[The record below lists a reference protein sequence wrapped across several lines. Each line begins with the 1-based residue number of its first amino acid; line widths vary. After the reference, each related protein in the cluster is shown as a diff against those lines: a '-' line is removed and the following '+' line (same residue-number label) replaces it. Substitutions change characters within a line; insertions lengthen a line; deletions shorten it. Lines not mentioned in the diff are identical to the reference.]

1 MAVRRHEDAT
11 SPPPRQDWFPR
22 RVEGGSYSGG
32 MTRRF
37 SPRRTARRAAAV
49 TLAAQAATVAGLLV
63 FDSRRKRDK
72 PDVRL
77 PRVES
82 HDLAVQGGDL
92 RIYTTG
98 EPLFEDMLADIEA
111 AQTRIFFESY
121 IWKGDDTGV
130 AFRDA
135 LVRAHERGVEVFVA
149 FDEFANLVVPRAFF
163 RSLPDGIHVKRHPLI
178 GRFPWLTPRQ
188 VGRNHRK
195 LLIVDEGAPTAAAYL
210 GGYNIGSL
218 YADRWRDTHARVSG
232 EMVVELANAFVDY
245 WNNAP
250 GATTPHL
257 HQPAARTW
265 STTMRVHRNSPVDS
279 VYPIRNMYLEAIDRS
294 EHHVYLTAAYFIPDG
309 VLTRALVEAV
319 HRGVDVQIIVPHF
332 SNHIVA
338 DWLSR
343 ASYAELLKGGVRIL
357 RYENAMVHAKTA
369 TIDGRWTTLG
379 TANLDRLSLA
389 GNYEINLE
397 ILDKDVARQME
408 EVFQADAENCNE
420 LTLEEWTGRPMI
432 ARVTEGLLAPYR
444 PLL

>member
-1 MAVRRHEDAT
+1 M
-11 SPPPRQDWFPR
+11 S
-22 RVEGGSYSGG
+22 
-32 MTRRF
+32 RRF
-37 SPRRTARRAAAV
+37 SPRRTARWAAAV
-49 TLAAQAATVAGLLV
+49 TLAAQAATVVGLLV
-63 FDSRRKRDK
+63 FDSKRKRDQ
-72 PDVRL
+72 PPGPL
-77 PRVES
+77 PRAES
-82 HDLAVQGGDL
+82 RELPVPGGSM

-98 EPLFEDMLADIEA
+98 EPLYEDMLADIDA
-111 AQTRIFFESY
+111 AQHRIFFESY
-121 IWKGDDTGV
+121 IWKGDDTGL

-135 LVRAHERGVEVFVA
+135 LVRAHDRGVEVFVA

-163 RSLPDGIHVKRHPLI
+163 RSLPAGIHVKRHPLL
-178 GRFPWLTPRQ
+178 GRFPYLTPRQ
-188 VGRNHRK
+188 SGRNHRK
-195 LLIVDEGAPTAAAYL
+195 LLVIDEAATTGAAYL

-265 STTMRVHRNSPVDS
+265 STTMRVHRNSPVDL
-279 VYPIRNMYLEAIDRS
+279 VYPIRNMYLEAIDRA
-294 EHHVYLTAAYFIPDG
+294 EHHIYLTAAYFIPDD

-319 HRGVDVQIIVPHF
+319 DRGVDVQIIVPHF

-338 DWLSR
+338 DWVSR
-343 ASYAELLKGGVRIL
+343 ASYEELLEGGVRIL
-357 RYENAMVHAKTA
+357 RYEKAMVHAKTA

-397 ILDKDVARQME
+397 ILDADVARQME
-408 EVFQADAENCNE
+408 EIFRVDAQNCTE
-420 LTLEEWTGRPMI
+420 LTLEEWTSRPII

>member
-1 MAVRRHEDAT
+1 
-11 SPPPRQDWFPR
+11 
-22 RVEGGSYSGG
+22 
-32 MTRRF
+32 
-37 SPRRTARRAAAV
+37 
-49 TLAAQAATVAGLLV
+49 
-63 FDSRRKRDK
+63 
-72 PDVRL
+72 
-77 PRVES
+77 
-82 HDLAVQGGDL
+82 
-92 RIYTTG
+92 
-98 EPLFEDMLADIEA
+98 MLADIEA

-121 IWKGDDTGV
+121 IWKGDGTGL

-163 RSLPDGIHVKRHPLI
+163 RSLPAGIHVKRHPLL
-178 GRFPWLTPRQ
+178 GRFPYVTPRQ
-188 VGRNHRK
+188 SGRNHRK
-195 LLIVDEGAPTAAAYL
+195 LLVVDDASPTGAAYL

-245 WNNAP
+245 WNTAP
-250 GATTPHL
+250 GRSSPHL
-257 HQPAARTW
+257 HQPHARTW
-265 STTMRVHRNSPVDS
+265 SPTMRVHRNSPVDL
-279 VYPIRNMYLEAIDRS
+279 VYPIRNMYLEAIDRA
-294 EHHVYLTAAYFIPDG
+294 EHHIYLTAAYFIPDD

-343 ASYAELLKGGVRIL
+343 ASYAELLEGGVRIL

-369 TIDGRWTTLG
+369 TVDGRWTTLG

-389 GNYEINLE
+389 GNYELNIE
-397 ILDKDVARQME
+397 ILDRDVARQME
-408 EVFQADAENCNE
+408 EVFRADALNCNE
-420 LTLEEWTGRPMI
+420 LTLGEWTGRPMI

>member
-1 MAVRRHEDAT
+1 M
-11 SPPPRQDWFPR
+11 S
-22 RVEGGSYSGG
+22 
-32 MTRRF
+32 RRF

-49 TLAAQAATVAGLLV
+49 TLAAQAATVVGLLV
-63 FDSRRKRDK
+63 FDSKRKKDR
-72 PDVRL
+72 PVVRL
-77 PRVES
+77 PRAES
-82 HDLAVQGGDL
+82 HDLPVPGGEL
-92 RIYTTG
+92 RIYTSG
-98 EPLFEDMLADIEA
+98 ESLFEDMLADIDA
-111 AQTRIFFESY
+111 AQHRIFFESY
-121 IWKGDDTGV
+121 IWKGDDTGL

-135 LVRAHERGVEVFVA
+135 LVRAYDRGVEVFVA

-163 RSLPDGIHVKRHPLI
+163 RSLPAGIHLKRHPLL
-178 GRFPWLTPRQ
+178 GRFPYLTPRQ
-188 VGRNHRK
+188 SGRNHRK
-195 LLIVDEGAPTAAAYL
+195 LLVIDDVATTGAAYV

-265 STTMRVHRNSPVDS
+265 STTMRVHRNSPVDL
-279 VYPIRNMYLEAIDRS
+279 VYPIRNMYLEAIDRAS
-294 EHHVYLTAAYFIPDG
+294 TRVWLTTAYLIPDDAFVRG
-309 VLTRALVEAV
+309 LVNAAG
-319 HRGVDVQIIVPHF
+319 RGVDVRVIVPHF

-343 ASYAELLKGGVRIL
+343 ASYAELLEGGVRIL
-357 RYENAMVHAKTA
+357 RYEKAMVHAKTA

-397 ILDKDVARQME
+397 ILDADVARQME
-408 EVFQADAENCNE
+408 EIFRVDAQNCTE
-420 LTLEEWTGRPMI
+420 LTLEEWTARPLI
-432 ARVTEGLLAPYR
+432 ARVTEGLLSPYR

>member
-1 MAVRRHEDAT
+1 M
-11 SPPPRQDWFPR
+11 S
-22 RVEGGSYSGG
+22 
-32 MTRRF
+32 RRF

-49 TLAAQAATVAGLLV
+49 TLAAQAATVVGLLV
-63 FDSRRKRDK
+63 FDSKRKKDR
-72 PDVRL
+72 PVVRL
-77 PRVES
+77 PRAES
-82 HDLAVQGGDL
+82 HDLPVPGGEL
-92 RIYTTG
+92 RIYTSG
-98 EPLFEDMLADIEA
+98 ESLFEDMLADIDA
-111 AQTRIFFESY
+111 AQHRIFFESY
-121 IWKGDDTGV
+121 IWKGDDTGL

-135 LVRAHERGVEVFVA
+135 LVRAHDRGVEVFVA

-163 RSLPDGIHVKRHPLI
+163 RSLPAGIHVKRHPLL
-178 GRFPWLTPRQ
+178 GRFPYLTPRQ
-188 VGRNHRK
+188 SGRNHRK
-195 LLIVDEGAPTAAAYL
+195 LLVIDDAATTGAAYL

-245 WNNAP
+245 WNTAP
-250 GATTPHL
+250 GRSTPHL
-257 HQPAARTW
+257 HQPHARTW
-265 STTMRVHRNSPVDS
+265 SPTMRVHRNSPVDL
-279 VYPIRNMYLEAIDRS
+279 VYPIRNMYLEAIDRA
-294 EHHVYLTAAYFIPDG
+294 ERHVYLTVAYFIPDD

-343 ASYAELLKGGVRIL
+343 ASYAELLEGGVRIL
-357 RYENAMVHAKTA
+357 RYEKAMVHAKTA

-397 ILDKDVARQME
+397 ILDADVARQME
-408 EVFQADAENCNE
+408 EIFRVDAQNCTE
-420 LTLEEWTGRPMI
+420 LTLEEWTARPLI
-432 ARVTEGLLAPYR
+432 ARVTEGLLSPYR